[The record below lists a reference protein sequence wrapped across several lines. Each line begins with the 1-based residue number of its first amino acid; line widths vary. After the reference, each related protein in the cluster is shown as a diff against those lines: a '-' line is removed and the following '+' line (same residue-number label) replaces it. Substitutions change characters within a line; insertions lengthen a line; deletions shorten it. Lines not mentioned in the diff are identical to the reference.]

1 MPADPQHFPV
11 KLTQAQRKVVA
22 EFAPELAD
30 RLKLHEQNQRAIRF
44 TLAELRAVKEEAGKA
59 VRQAGTGM
67 VRNSLRHVTDLM
79 AQALDRSGGLGAVP
93 DAGRVYQFRVTLLDI
108 RPPICTICA
117 TAAVQ
122 FGRRY
127 HGIEASA
134 AYRKIAERRIAAYGQ
149 ARTTCTSTTS
159 VSS

>member
-1 MPADPQHFPV
+1 MPRGQEPERPYPV
-11 KLTQAQRKVVA
+11 RLTQAQRKVVA

-30 RLKLHEQNQRAIRF
+30 RLKVDEPNQRTIPF
-44 TLAELRAVKEEAGKA
+44 TLAELRAVKEKAGRA
-59 VRQAGTGM
+59 IRQAGTGM
-67 VRNSLRHVTDLM
+67 VRNPLRHVTDLT
-79 AQALDRSGGLGAVP
+79 AQALDRARGLGAVP
-93 DAGRVYQFRVTLLDI
+93 DAGRVSQFRVTLLDA
-108 RPPICTICA
+108 RPPICTICG

-149 ARTTCTSTTS
+149 PK
-159 VSS
+159 

>member
-1 MPADPQHFPV
+1 VPRGQEPERTYPV
-11 KLTQAQRKVVA
+11 RLTQAQRKVVA
-22 EFAPELAD
+22 EFAPELAA
-30 RLKLHEQNQRAIRF
+30 RLKLDERNQRTIPFTPAELKAIKEKAGRAIRH
-44 TLAELRAVKEEAGKA
+44 
-59 VRQAGTGM
+59 AGTGM

-79 AQALDRSGGLGAVP
+79 AQALDRSRGLGAGP
-93 DAGRVYQFRVTLLDI
+93 AAGPVYQFRATLLDT

-134 AYRKIAERRIAAYGQ
+134 AYRKIAERRIAAYGP
-149 ARTTCTSTTS
+149 CK
-159 VSS
+159 